1 MSWSAG
7 SKEHISREVAYLDA
21 CTGLAAFRSAD
32 PWTRGSRTRGS
43 LAVNYFSR
51 EHFWLHQ
58 LNIRAQHGEHQH
70 FFAAVDRFLVL
81 PSFHL
86 PLTNWAVASLHP
98 PNMSSNAALRQRG
111 GKKGATDAETTP
123 SVDADEVINQF
134 KGVAKETVQ
143 REWDYKLALVVI
155 TILAFITR
163 FWGISHPNQV
173 VFDEVH
179 FGKVRTQ
186 DY

>member
-1 MSWSAG
+1 MTRRIARIPACFCSVHCLCKAQWSIMSWSAG

-58 LNIRAQHGEHQH
+58 LNIRAQNGEHQH
-70 FFAAVDRFLVL
+70 FFAAVDRLLVL

-86 PLTNWAVASLHP
+86 PLTNWAVESQAHQSCPPMLPSASEEGRKARLTLKRSP
-98 PNMSSNAALRQRG
+98 AWMPTRLSASSRASQKRQYRGSGTISLR
-111 GKKGATDAETTP
+111 
-123 SVDADEVINQF
+123 S
-134 KGVAKETVQ
+134 
-143 REWDYKLALVVI
+143 L
-155 TILAFITR
+155 
-163 FWGISHPNQV
+163 
-173 VFDEVH
+173 
-179 FGKVRTQ
+179 
-186 DY
+186 